1 MGQAQK
7 AATAV
12 FLLLVLAALAW
23 WTLDGGPVRTI
34 ALLLL
39 GLFVFRVVL
48 YATRSRYDKDER
60 SEGGTGNEADSV
72 RR

>member
-7 AATAV
+7 AATAI

-48 YATRSRYDKDER
+48 YATRSRQEDRSRYDDKDAR
-60 SEGGTGNEADSV
+60 NGDGP
-72 RR
+72 R

>member
-48 YATRSRYDKDER
+48 YATRSRYDKNER
-60 SEGGTGNEADSV
+60 N
-72 RR
+72 